1 MCSGSRNTLAHLHE
15 LSHSATDIA
24 GFILYNEAASVVVGL
39 EIAGFILDNEG
50 HFLIYICAAHL
61 CASAHYLCASAH
73 SSHAH

>member
-1 MCSGSRNTLAHLHE
+1 MAQETQAHGNE
-15 LSHSATDIA
+15 LTTD
-24 GFILYNEAASVVVGL
+24 NEAASVVVGFD
-39 EIAGFILDNEG
+39 IAGFILDNEG